1 MRKPIKMVGIVLVG
15 GIVLIQF
22 FQPERNLGN
31 VDTEND
37 LVTVTMVPDSLAT
50 ILKNSC
56 YDCHSNWTEYPWYS
70 YISPVSWY
78 LEKHIRKGKE
88 ELNMSDF
95 GNLEKGMKIGVLADV
110 CDVMESGSMPLKS
123 YLVIHKSALVSEA
136 EKKAICSWSELEALK
151 IMRE

>member
-31 VDTEND
+31 VETEND

-56 YDCHSNWTEYPWYS
+56 YDCHSNRTDYPWYS

-95 GNLEKGMKIGVLADV
+95 GNLEKGLKIGVLADV
-110 CDVMESGSMPLKS
+110 CDVMESGSMPLKG
-123 YLVIHKSALVSEA
+123 YLVIHKSALVNEA

>member
-31 VDTEND
+31 IDTEDD

-56 YDCHSNWTEYPWYS
+56 YDCHSNRTEYPWYS

-110 CDVMESGSMPLKS
+110 CDVMESGSMPLRS
-123 YLVIHKSALVSEA
+123 YLVIHKSALVNEA

>member
-37 LVTVTMVPDSLAT
+37 LVTVAMVPDSLAT

-56 YDCHSNWTEYPWYS
+56 YDCHSNRTEYPWYS

-88 ELNMSDF
+88 KLNMSDF

-123 YLVIHKSALVSEA
+123 YLVIHKSALVNEA

-151 IMRE
+151 IMSE

>member
-56 YDCHSNWTEYPWYS
+56 YDCHSNRTEYPWYS

-123 YLVIHKSALVSEA
+123 YLVIHKSALVNEA